1 MNLQDIALRI
11 GETNSVNGFALTC
24 QPLPGD
30 VDLLQVTVE
39 GFDEIPVYLSQTDTQ
54 LLCISYLW
62 VEDEVKPELKA
73 EMMEAMLDMNIPM
86 PLSSFSRIGERY
98 VVFGALSINS
108 SFDDIAEEIVTLAEN
123 SLDALEAL
131 GEYLK

>member
-11 GETNSVNGFALTC
+11 GETKSVNGFALEC

-30 VDLLQVTVE
+30 IELLQVTVE
-39 GFDEIPVYLSQTDTQ
+39 GFEEMPIYISQTETQ

-62 VEDEVKPELKA
+62 VEDEIKPELKA
-73 EMMEAMLDMNIPM
+73 EMLEAMLDMNIPM
-86 PLSSFSRIGERY
+86 PLSSFSRIGDRY

-108 SFDDIAEEIVTLAEN
+108 SFDDVAEEIVILAEN